1 MLFPMT
7 DDEKIA
13 RDWINA
19 VERNRVRE
27 ADIYPQLKDW
37 VHQISA
43 TDILD
48 VGCGQGICSDKI
60 DLGLRNY
67 TGIDL
72 SPILIDRAKQLYNP
86 ENRHFLTGSIY
97 DLPFSDN
104 SFDAVFSV
112 NLWHLLADL
121 RKASAELSRVLR
133 AKGNFRIITA
143 NPNAYSL
150 WTGFWTGL
158 YTDTKIDGC
167 CFEGK
172 VRLADQSVVRE
183 ILYLHTLE
191 DIARSLEDAGMKILE
206 VEEFRKSSDGQ
217 KQYVSIR
224 AMKL

>member
-150 WTGFWTGL
+150 WTGL
-158 YTDTKIDGC
+158 YTDTKTDSC

-191 DIARSLEDAGMKILE
+191 DIARSLEDAGMQILE
-206 VEEFRKSSDGQ
+206 VEEFRKSSNSQ

-224 AMKL
+224 GKK

>member
-1 MLFPMT
+1 MT

-27 ADIYPQLKDW
+27 ADIYPQLKAW

-72 SPILIDRAKQLYNP
+72 SPILIDRAKQLYNS

-97 DLPFSDN
+97 DLPFLDN
-104 SFDAVFSV
+104 SFNAVFSV

-133 AKGNFRIITA
+133 AKGNFRIITG

-150 WTGFWTGL
+150 WTGF

-167 CFEGK
+167 CFEGQ

-191 DIARSLEDAGMKILE
+191 DIARSFEDAGIKMSE

-224 AMKL
+224 GTK

>member
-1 MLFPMT
+1 MFFPMT

-27 ADIYPQLKDW
+27 ADIYPQLKAW

-43 TDILD
+43 TDIL
-48 VGCGQGICSDKI
+48 
-60 DLGLRNY
+60 
-67 TGIDL
+67 
-72 SPILIDRAKQLYNP
+72 
-86 ENRHFLTGSIY
+86 
-97 DLPFSDN
+97 
-104 SFDAVFSV
+104 DAVFSV

-121 RKASAELSRVLR
+121 RKASAELNRVLR

-172 VRLADQSVVRE
+172 VRLADQSAVRE

-224 AMKL
+224 GMKL